1 CRWPRTSTSIR
12 IILPPFYKRSP
23 EQVSNESRNSADL
36 FFFPARRHTCFRQ
49 NQQRKMPPCYSMN
62 NAEKGES
69 RAPCSAAAPESRA
82 ERIQLN
88 ARARKR
94 RCVFCKCA
102 Q

>member
-1 CRWPRTSTSIR
+1 
-12 IILPPFYKRSP
+12 
-23 EQVSNESRNSADL
+23 
-36 FFFPARRHTCFRQ
+36 
-49 NQQRKMPPCYSMN
+49 MPPCYSMN

-102 Q
+102 QDSLSRFGYRYYTRHENTSRKKKKAP